1 MPSIDLADEDLL
13 GYLEE
18 SLPVERMSIVESA
31 LRSSESLRQRA
42 AMLLRRRDD
51 GFHSVGDI
59 WRRHR
64 LSCPSRRQLGSFLLE
79 ALDQEEQDYI
89 DFHLRTVGCR
99 YCAANLRDL
108 EESRNQ
114 TPEVEQRRRK
124 FFQTS
129 AGHVKSL
136 RGD

>member
-1 MPSIDLADEDLL
+1 MPTSDLADEDIL

-18 SLPVERMSIVESA
+18 SLPADRMSVVDSA
-31 LRSSESLRQRA
+31 LRASETLRRV
-42 AMLLRRRDD
+42 LLRRRDD

-64 LSCPSRRQLGSFLLE
+64 LSCPSRRELGSYLLD
-79 ALDQEEQDYI
+79 ALDQAERAYVE
-89 DFHLRTVGCR
+89 FHLQTIGCR

-129 AGHVKSL
+129 AGHVSSL
-136 RGD
+136 RRE

>member
-1 MPSIDLADEDLL
+1 MPTSDLADEDIL

-18 SLPVERMSIVESA
+18 SLPADRMSVVESA
-31 LRSSESLRQRA
+31 LRGSETLRRRA
-42 AMLLRRRDD
+42 AVLLRRRDD

-64 LSCPSRRQLGSFLLE
+64 LSCPSRRELGSYLLD
-79 ALDQEEQDYI
+79 ALDQAERAYVE
-89 DFHLRTVGCR
+89 FHLQTIGCR

-129 AGHVKSL
+129 AGHVSSL
-136 RGD
+136 RRE